1 MISIENLSVEF
12 GGFTLLNDI
21 SFVLN
26 KNDRTALVGKNGAGK
41 STLLKIIAGIQRP
54 SQGRVSYPK
63 EISIGYLP
71 QQMKL
76 NDTLTVKEEAALAF
90 NHLQEMQNEFENL
103 HIQLSRR
110 TDYESEAYQHIIQ
123 RAADLQELLMISGIN
138 NFEAEIEKTLHG
150 LGFSREDFDR
160 PTNEFSGGWRMR
172 IELAKILLQSPDVCY
187 WTNPPITSI
196 SNPSNGLKTSYR
208 HAPKQ

>member
-26 KNDRTALVGKNGAGK
+26 TNDRTALVGKNGAGK

-76 NDTLTVKEEAALAF
+76 HDTLTVKEEAALAC
-90 NHLQEMQNEFENL
+90 NHLQEMQNELENR
-103 HIQLSRR
+103 HSQLSRR
-110 TDYESEAYQHIIQ
+110 TDYEAEAYQHIIQ
-123 RAADLQELLMISGIN
+123 RAADLQELLMIAGIN
-138 NFEAEIEKTLHG
+138 NFEAEIEKTLIG

-160 PTNEFSGGWRMR
+160 PTKEFSGGWRMR
-172 IELAKILLQSPDVCY
+172 IEL
-187 WTNPPITSI
+187 
-196 SNPSNGLKTSYR
+196 
-208 HAPKQ
+208 